1 MKGENLGFNFG
12 KYKLCIDFF
21 PHENRILYHP
31 YHTVFCVCVRVCVC
45 TGAQACRYF
54 GWNIEQQLLV
64 VRGEL

>member
-1 MKGENLGFNFG
+1 MKTGFST
-12 KYKLCIDFF
+12 I
-21 PHENRILYHP
+21 HTILSS
-31 YHTVFCVCVRVCVC
+31 VCVRVCVC